1 MTDLAVFTTVM
12 AGFNQLLLSN
22 AIGRLVALWVQF
34 ILLKSFVFRA
44 QGGSKELILYLG
56 LVVVSGVISTAMQL
70 QLAGIILFP
79 VVAKIMAE
87 VLVFV
92 FNFLFLRD
100 FVFGRTNDA
109 ASD

>member
-1 MTDLAVFTTVM
+1 M
-12 AGFNQLLLSN
+12 LSN

-34 ILLKSFVFRA
+34 ILLRSFVFRTH
-44 QGGSKELILYLG
+44 GGNRELILYLG

-70 QLAGIILFP
+70 QFANFILLP
-79 VVAKIMAE
+79 VLAKIAAE